1 MLRMKRRKRIHYTDP
16 QKALMRD
23 HWQQG
28 DPLHQIAFLFDRH
41 RCSVRNMLAEH
52 GGIRPSM
59 RRRSPRMLSLAERGS
74 APADS
79 KGIDLADVQ
88 EARLDAVA
96 RRLNERPRQTLG
108 YKMSAE

>member
-1 MLRMKRRKRIHYTDP
+1 
-16 QKALMRD
+16 
-23 HWQQG
+23 
-28 DPLHQIAFLFDRH
+28 
-41 RCSVRNMLAEH
+41 
-52 GGIRPSM
+52 
-59 RRRSPRMLSLAERGS
+59 MLSLAERGS